1 MRYADPF
8 VKNFHQVLSIW
19 STQVT
24 AVHKKYAL
32 KYTTLCLILG
42 CTVGVLTF
50 NTS

>member
-32 KYTTLCLILG
+32 KIHNI
-42 CTVGVLTF
+42 VLDPGMY
-50 NTS
+50 SMCSYL